1 MEGVMDTNNTDKI
14 AILIKKA
21 ALEAEKAQM
30 PILQSC
36 DLSVAQYKILKYL
49 YGASPDTVRIV
60 DLEAYYSMTHPAV
73 IDILKVLEKKGY
85 TRRIVNPEDA
95 RSKIVSLTEKAY
107 AQRRELEALGDQM
120 ETAVT
125 RNLSP
130 AEKVELAS
138 LLHRMMGEQV

>member
-1 MEGVMDTNNTDKI
+1 MDTNNTDKI